1 MPLSTFSFSAC
12 DTWQQI
18 TNASSLQLMLNQ
30 SNKQSANMWFCVV
43 GNSLICHPHSKAET
57 WQFLSFRLE
66 AYPFPFPFDFHC
78 TASVAAFLFN
88 LIFGSAQMLDWLW
101 RHLCLCSDCC
111 LCEPGKHTR
120 TLTHMQM
127 SGCEKATRPGQPNAS
142 EWDKRIGLRVDR
154 RLTKGRPKL
163 LARQINMRDVA
174 LKSIRLSIKH
184 LHQSRLWNDIV
195 RKYLHIVFSVL
206 K

>member
-1 MPLSTFSFSAC
+1 
-12 DTWQQI
+12 
-18 TNASSLQLMLNQ
+18 
-30 SNKQSANMWFCVV
+30 MWL

-163 LARQINMRDVA
+163 LAR
-174 LKSIRLSIKH
+174 LKWHGEHYSPGWPHSHLPTPRSCQLGISIGIRE
-184 LHQSRLWNDIV
+184 QSEAARTFTKQVTGFNQV
-195 RKYLHIVFSVL
+195 SNSMGK
-206 K
+206 